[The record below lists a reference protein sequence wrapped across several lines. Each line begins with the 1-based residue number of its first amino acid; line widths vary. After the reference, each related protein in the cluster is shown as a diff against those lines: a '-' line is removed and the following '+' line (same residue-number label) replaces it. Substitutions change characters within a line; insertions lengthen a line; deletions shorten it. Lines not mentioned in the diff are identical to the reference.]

1 MKNKNPTRISLRY
14 ELEKPFRV
22 PVLRALT
29 PHEFWCLLI
38 GLAMAPALHQRDRR
52 SLELAMVRRN

>member
-1 MKNKNPTRISLRY
+1 MNDKKQTRISSCY

-38 GLAMAPALHQRDRR
+38 GLAMAPVLYQRDRR
-52 SLELAMVRRN
+52 NLALARRN

>member
-1 MKNKNPTRISLRY
+1 MKDKKQTCISICY
-14 ELEKPFRV
+14 ELKKTFRV